1 MPVFEKAVARIRF
14 MAKVVLMMTAL
25 LVTSAAALGAEIR
38 PAGEDA
44 SRVERKTDSPAEG
57 SITFRVLGLMKTKSG
72 AT

>member
-1 MPVFEKAVARIRF
+1 MPIVEQAVARIRF
-14 MAKVVLMMTAL
+14 IVTVVLMTAGL
-25 LVTSAAALGAEIR
+25 LATSAAAVGAEIR